1 MLGDAEIS
9 KKIQGASSQH
19 LDSECLS
26 VLLLPDSNDP
36 PRSFC
41 FTSADV
47 QSRIKDVI
55 RRVLIVVMKNNN
67 FLIAVLLS
75 VWVDWVSYV

>member
-19 LDSECLS
+19 PDSECLS

-41 FTSADV
+41 FTSADL

-55 RRVLIVVMKNNN
+55 RRVLIVVMKNNL
-67 FLIAVLLS
+67 LIAVLLS